1 MGKVCVPVMK
11 FLENVQG
18 SRCKKGM
25 YNECNGYQWEEMAR
39 QLKTHFAQ
47 KLGRILSAFV
57 FYPVQQLTVS

>member
-25 YNECNGYQWEEMAR
+25 YNECNGYQFPNFFLPFKDGK
-39 QLKTHFAQ
+39 LKSDMTRDISE
-47 KLGRILSAFV
+47 LLE
-57 FYPVQQLTVS
+57 

>member
-25 YNECNGYQWEEMAR
+25 YNECNGYQFPNF
-39 QLKTHFAQ
+39 FAVE
-47 KLGRILSAFV
+47 GREIKI
-57 FYPVQQLTVS
+57 